1 MLTRFDG
8 RVGPMPGLVPDA
20 NDALSPTSLETWA
33 TCPFKYLLSRVLRVR
48 EVERP
53 EATDRISPLDRGSL
67 IHAVLAAFL
76 DRVEARTSPDEAWT
90 DDERA
95 LLLAIG
101 EEHCNKSEAEGL
113 TGRPLLWKLE
123 RRRILRELAWFLD
136 CDEHIRA
143 THGLV
148 PVPGGRERRF
158 GFGGESGE
166 PATVRLHDGREVRFH
181 GIVDR
186 VDQAPDGSLIV
197 VFDYKT
203 GWRTDDPEAGLE
215 RGNKLQLPVYALA
228 MGRLEPSA
236 DVRAYYWYVR
246 HSGDSSLKGIT
257 LDESTR
263 GEFVDKLTTIF
274 DGVGAGV
281 FPAFPDKP
289 RQDGRGRDTWDNCC
303 YCPFDRVCPPA
314 RDEVWKQKRDDGA
327 VVQFRALAD
336 PIPEDKDA
344 ESEDAP

>member
-1 MLTRFDG
+1 
-8 RVGPMPGLVPDA
+8 
-20 NDALSPTSLETWA
+20 
-33 TCPFKYLLSRVLRVR
+33 
-48 EVERP
+48 VERP

-67 IHAVLAAFL
+67 VHAALAEFL
-76 DRVEARTSPDEAWT
+76 DTVDPRASPDEAWS

-101 EEHCNKSEAEGL
+101 ERRCNQMEAEGL

-123 RRRILRELAWFLD
+123 RRRILRELDWFLD
-136 CDEHIRA
+136 CDEEIRA
-143 THGLV
+143 AFDII
-148 PVPGGRERRF
+148 PVPGGRERAF
-158 GFGGESGE
+158 GFGGESGA
-166 PATVRLHDGREVRFH
+166 PAVVRLHDGREVRFH
-181 GIVDR
+181 GVVDR

-246 HSGDSSLKGIT
+246 PSGDSTLKGIA
-257 LDESTR
+257 LDDATR
-263 GEFVDKLTTIF
+263 AQFVDKLTTIF
-274 DGVGAGV
+274 DGVGEGL

-289 RQDGRGRDTWDNCC
+289 RQDGRGRDTWENCC
-303 YCPFDRVCPPA
+303 YCAFDRVCPPA
-314 RDEVWKQKRDDGA
+314 RDEVWKQKRDDA
-327 VVQFRALAD
+327 ALVQFRALAD
-336 PIPEDKDA
+336 PVPENADL
-344 ESEDAP
+344 EDTP